1 MPSAGPELPA
11 QRRLGVARANRAH
24 RDTSGPVGRRRLTA
38 PEDIESTPTSGT
50 EWPLTPSRLL
60 APALPATH
68 VPRTRLLDRLDLAL
82 RHPLTLVVA
91 PAGWGKSVLL
101 SAWTRSDRASAPVA
115 WVGFEA
121 ADGPRAWRHIVEA
134 LGGAGVH
141 VQADGTAPGRPAD
154 RTDPPAVL
162 ILDDFHQVTDRDVLA
177 NVERLLQQ
185 GGPDLRV
192 VLLTRS
198 EPGLPLY
205 RWRLTG
211 QLAELR
217 TEQLSFTPDEAAE
230 LLRRHD
236 LDVPRATV
244 RKLLGVTEGWAAG
257 LTLAGRAMSWH
268 GEPDRVVDELGVGD
282 RAFID
287 YLDREVLNG
296 LTDDL
301 REMLLCTS
309 VLDYVC
315 PGLAEALTERHDG
328 ARVLGELEQANA
340 FVVYC
345 GGAHGWY
352 RYRRL
357 LRRALYAELRRWAPE
372 RIPALHTA
380 AAAWYARNGLPA
392 EALRHA
398 LAAGDWDGATLLL
411 VRHWRELLTG
421 CGQSSPVASTPAPPE
436 AVTTDARLALAFAV
450 AHHEAGDVDG
460 MRTFLRRADESPHA
474 DECIPPILSAA
485 RLAEARASWDADRT
499 LTAAARLLG
508 SVRGAPAAVLDEVRA
523 MALTATA
530 DASFAL
536 GQLEAS
542 EVALREALPLARR
555 SGSCRGYVAALR
567 QQALVDLARGRLGA
581 AVHTCQLVLGAV
593 SRAGFTQVTEADWA
607 RVILGAVSLLRGR
620 LDEAAYHADQSMAG
634 MEQTDR
640 AVCILAAAVQ
650 ARLYQLRGDPA
661 RGLDTLTTAQADI
674 GAGGLPPVFATSMTL
689 LEAELRLALAD
700 VREAGRLVATATHS
714 VPFPEWTAIV
724 RAKLH
729 LAGGEASEASAA
741 VGRYATAPAGSSVRA
756 AEACLLQGRALRALG
771 NRMASQR
778 FVERSLQLAN
788 VEGLRQPFL
797 VNAPLVRD
805 MLVAHLTAGTGYANI
820 ITDVTGAVTDT
831 AAAPPTRPF
840 GVEPLTEREL
850 IVLRHLRSMMS
861 TTEIAS
867 MLSVSANTVKTHVK
881 NVYRK
886 LGVGRRRDAIRRAQ
900 EVGLI

>member
-1 MPSAGPELPA
+1 
-11 QRRLGVARANRAH
+11 VH
-24 RDTSGPVGRRRLTA
+24 
-38 PEDIESTPTSGT
+38 
-50 EWPLTPSRLL
+50 
-60 APALPATH
+60 
-68 VPRTRLLDRLDLAL
+68 RTRLLDRLDLAV
-82 RHPLTLVVA
+82 RQPLALVAA

-101 SAWTRSDRASAPVA
+101 SAWTRTDRPAGPVA
-115 WVGFEA
+115 WVSFEA
-121 ADGPRAWRHIVEA
+121 ADGFRAWHHIVEA
-134 LGGAGVH
+134 LNRTGVH
-141 VQADGTAPGRPAD
+141 VQADGAARSRPTD
-154 RTDPPAVL
+154 RTGPPAVL
-162 ILDDFHQVTDRDVLA
+162 VLDDFHLVTDRAVLA

-185 GGPDLRV
+185 GGPNLHV
-192 VLLTRS
+192 VILTRS

-217 TEQLSFTPDEAAE
+217 TEQLSFTPDEATE
-230 LLRRHD
+230 LLRRHE
-236 LDVPRATV
+236 LDVPRASV
-244 RKLLGVTEGWAAG
+244 RKLLYVTEGWAAG
-257 LTLAGRAMSWH
+257 LTLGARAMSWH

-287 YLDREVLNG
+287 YFDREVLHR

-309 VLDYVC
+309 VLEYVC
-315 PGLAEALTERHDG
+315 PGLVEALTERHDG
-328 ARVLGELEQANA
+328 ARTLSELEQANA

-357 LRRALYAELRRWAPE
+357 LRRAMYAELCRWAPE

-380 AAAWYARNGLPA
+380 AAGWYARNGLPA
-392 EALRHA
+392 EALRHS
-398 LAAGDWDGATLLL
+398 LAAGDWDSATLLL
-411 VRHWRELLTG
+411 VRNWRELLTG
-421 CGQSSPVASTPAPPE
+421 CGQSSPAASIPAPPE

-450 AHHEAGDVDG
+450 AHHEVGDVDG
-460 MRTFLRRADESPHA
+460 MRTFLRRAEESPHV

-485 RLAEARASWDADRT
+485 RLAEARASSDADRT
-499 LTAAARLLG
+499 LIAVPRLLD

-523 MALTATA
+523 TALTATA

-567 QQALVDLARGRLGA
+567 QQALVDLARGRLGS
-581 AVHTCQLVLGAV
+581 AVHACQLVLGAV
-593 SRAGFTQVTEADWA
+593 SRAGFTQASEVDWA
-607 RVILGAVSLLRGR
+607 RVILGSVCLLRGR
-620 LDEAAYHADQSMAG
+620 LDEAAYHVDQSMAA
-634 MEQTDR
+634 MEQTDT
-640 AVCILAAAVQ
+640 AIWSLAATVQ
-650 ARLYQLRGDPA
+650 ARLHQLRGDPK
-661 RGLDTLTTAQADI
+661 RGLDTLTNAEVDI
-674 GAGGLPPVFATSMTL
+674 GADGLPPVFSTSLALT
-689 LEAELRLALAD
+689 EAELRLSLGD
-700 VREAGRLVATATHS
+700 VREAGRLLSIAAKS
-714 VPFPEWTAIV
+714 APLPDWTAVV

-729 LAGGEASEASAA
+729 LANGEASDAVAA
-741 VGRYATAPAGSSVRA
+741 IGRYATAPAGMSVRV
-756 AEACLLQGRALRALG
+756 AEACLLQARALRTLG
-771 NRMASQR
+771 NRVASER
-778 FVERSLQLAN
+778 FIERSLQLAN

-797 VNAPLVRD
+797 VNATLVRD
-805 MLVAHLTAGTGYANI
+805 MLVAHLAAGTSYANI
-820 ITDVTGAVTDT
+820 ITDLTGAMIDDPAT
-831 AAAPPTRPF
+831 AAPTRPL
-840 GVEPLTEREL
+840 GVDPLTEREL

-867 MLSVSANTVKTHVK
+867 MLCVSANTVKTHVK

>member
-1 MPSAGPELPA
+1 
-11 QRRLGVARANRAH
+11 V
-24 RDTSGPVGRRRLTA
+24 
-38 PEDIESTPTSGT
+38 
-50 EWPLTPSRLL
+50 
-60 APALPATH
+60 
-68 VPRTRLLDRLDLAL
+68 

-101 SAWTRSDRASAPVA
+101 SAWSRTDRAAGPVA

-121 ADGPRAWRHIVEA
+121 ADGLRAWHHIVEA
-134 LGGAGVH
+134 LNRAGAH
-141 VQADGTAPGRPAD
+141 VQADGAARDRPTGR
-154 RTDPPAVL
+154 TGPPAVL
-162 ILDDFHQVTDRDVLA
+162 VLDDFHLVTDRAVLA

-192 VLLTRS
+192 VILTRS
-198 EPGLPLY
+198 EPDLPLY

-244 RKLLGVTEGWAAG
+244 RKLLYVTEGWAAG
-257 LTLAGRAMSWH
+257 LTLAAREMSWH
-268 GEPDRVVDELGVGD
+268 GEPDRVVDELGVGE

-287 YLDREVLNG
+287 YLDREVLHG
-296 LTDDL
+296 LTDDR

-309 VLDYVC
+309 VLEYVC
-315 PGLAEALTERHDG
+315 PGLVEALTGRHDG
-328 ARVLGELEQANA
+328 ARTLSELEQANA

-345 GGAHGWY
+345 GGAQGRY

-357 LRRALYAELRRWAPE
+357 LRRAMHAELRRWAPE

-380 AAAWYARNGLPA
+380 AAGWYARNGLPA
-392 EALRHA
+392 EALRHS

-411 VRHWRELLTG
+411 VRNWRELLTG
-421 CGQSSPVASTPAPPE
+421 GGHSSPVTSTPAPPE

-450 AHHEAGDVDG
+450 AYHEAGDVDG
-460 MRTFLRRADESPHA
+460 MRTFLRRAEESPHV
-474 DECIPPILSAA
+474 DECVPPILNAA
-485 RLAEARASWDADRT
+485 RLAEARASSDAART

-523 MALTATA
+523 TALTATA

-536 GQLEAS
+536 GKLESS

-581 AVHTCQLVLGAV
+581 AVHACQLVLGAV
-593 SRAGFTQVTEADWA
+593 SRAGFTQLTEAHWA
-607 RVILGAVSLLRGR
+607 RVILGGVCLLRGR
-620 LDEAAYHADQSMAG
+620 LDEAAYHVDQGMAG
-634 MEQTDR
+634 MEQTDT
-640 AVCILAAAVQ
+640 AIWSLAATVQ
-650 ARLYQLRGDPA
+650 ARLHQLRGDPA
-661 RGLDTLTTAQADI
+661 RGLDTLTTAGVDI
-674 GAGGLPPVFATSMTL
+674 GADGLPPVFGTSLALMQ
-689 LEAELRLALAD
+689 AELRLALGD
-700 VREAGRLVATATHS
+700 VRDADRLVSSAEKSA
-714 VPFPEWTAIV
+714 PLPDWTAIV

-729 LAGGEASEASAA
+729 LANGEASEAAAA
-741 VGRYATAPAGSSVRA
+741 VGPYATAPAGTSVRT
-756 AEACLLQGRALRALG
+756 AEACLLQARSLRTLG
-771 NRMASQR
+771 NRIASGR

-797 VNAPLVRD
+797 VNAALVRD
-805 MLVAHLTAGTGYANI
+805 MLVAQLAAGTSYANI
-820 ITDVTGAVTDT
+820 ITDLTGAVTGGPAT
-831 AAAPPTRPF
+831 APPTRPP
-840 GVEPLTEREL
+840 GVDPLTEREL

-867 MLSVSANTVKTHVK
+867 MLCVSANTVKTHVK

>member
-1 MPSAGPELPA
+1 MG
-11 QRRLGVARANRAH
+11 RAH
-24 RDTSGPVGRRRLTA
+24 RETGAPANRPRPGAAKNGEPEPNGGPQWPSTA
-38 PEDIESTPTSGT
+38 
-50 EWPLTPSRLL
+50 SRFLP
-60 APALPATH
+60 PALPATH
-68 VPRTRLLDRLDLAL
+68 VGRTRLLDRLDLAL
-82 RHPLTLVVA
+82 RSPLTLVAA

-101 SAWTRSDRASAPVA
+101 SAWIRTDRAAGPVA
-115 WVGFEA
+115 WVGFDA
-121 ADGPRAWRHIVEA
+121 ADGLRAWHHIVET
-134 LGGAGVH
+134 LTRAGVH
-141 VQADGTAPGRPAD
+141 VQADGTARGRPAD
-154 RTDPPAVL
+154 RDGPPAVL
-162 ILDDFHQVTDRDVLA
+162 ILDDFHLVTDRAVLA

-185 GGPDLRV
+185 GGPNLRV
-192 VLLTRS
+192 VMLTRS

-217 TEQLSFTPDEAAE
+217 TAQLSFTPEEATE
-230 LLRRHD
+230 LLRRHE

-257 LTLAGRAMSWH
+257 LTLAARAMSWH
-268 GEPDRVVDELGVGD
+268 SEPDRVVDELGVGD
-282 RAFID
+282 RDFLD
-287 YLDREVLNG
+287 YLDREVLHR

-309 VLDYVC
+309 VLEYVC
-315 PGLAEALTERHDG
+315 PGLVEALTERPDG

-357 LRRALYAELRRWAPE
+357 LRRAMYAELGRSAPE

-380 AAAWYARNGLPA
+380 ASLWYTRNGLPA

-421 CGQSSPVASTPAPPE
+421 YGQASPVTSTPVPPE
-436 AVTTDARLALAFAV
+436 TVATDARLALAFAV
-450 AHHEAGDVDG
+450 AHHDAGDVDG
-460 MRTFLRRADESPHA
+460 MRAFLRRAEESPHV
-474 DECIPPILSAA
+474 DEAVAPILNAA
-485 RLAEARASWDADRT
+485 RLAEARTSWDADRT

-536 GQLEAS
+536 GQLESA

-567 QQALVDLARGRLGA
+567 QQALVDLARGRLGS
-581 AVHTCQLVLGAV
+581 AVHACQLVLGAV
-593 SRAGFTQVTEADWA
+593 SRAGFTQVTEVSWA
-607 RVILGAVSLLRGR
+607 RVILGGVCLARGR
-620 LDEAAYHADQSMAG
+620 LDEAAYHIDQGMAG
-634 MEQTDR
+634 MRQPEPGVWTN
-640 AVCILAAAVQ
+640 AAIVQ
-650 ARLYQLRGDPA
+650 ARLHQLRGDPA
-661 RGLDTLTTAQADI
+661 RGLDALAAVGIDVGI
-674 GAGGLPPVFATSMTL
+674 DGLPPVFGTSLALM
-689 LEAELRLALAD
+689 EAELRLSLGD
-700 VREAGRLVATATHS
+700 VRGAGRLVAAAAKS
-714 VPFPEWTAIV
+714 GVFAGWTAV
-724 RAKLH
+724 VTARLH
-729 LAGGEASEASAA
+729 LANGEASAA
-741 VGRYATAPAGSSVRA
+741 AAAVGPCATTPEASLRT
-756 AEACLLQGRALRALG
+756 AEACLLHAHALRGLG
-771 NRMASQR
+771 NRVASER

-788 VEGLRQPFL
+788 DEGLREPFL
-797 VNAPLVRD
+797 VNAALIRD
-805 MLVAHLTAGTGYANI
+805 MLVAHLAAGTSYANV
-820 ITDVTGAVTDT
+820 ITDLTGAAIDDHPT
-831 AAAPPTRPF
+831 AAAVRPI

-867 MLSVSANTVKTHVK
+867 MLCVSTNTVKTHVK